1 MSKKYEISELK
12 DNEFPFDRNIEE
24 NKIISKRTELE
35 YVFKNNNY
43 QDIFKNIYF
52 TRKFAEIC
60 DLIHFSCSLHIPL
73 ILEGDTGQGRKN
85 SNKFNG
91 TIFWIRHNS

>member
-60 DLIHFSCSLHIPL
+60 DLIHFSCSLYIPL
-73 ILEGDTGQGRKN
+73 ILEGDTGQGKKTAIN
-85 SNKFNG
+85 LMGQF
-91 TIFWIRHNS
+91 F